1 MRQLLIKYSI
11 HNLMFPIQG
20 IINVNPKLELVTHF
34 IQLPKSKNNIFIIG
48 RLPHAL
54 CSLLLKELPHFTEH
68 LVLRAGGVNLPHE
81 VQLPE
86 VVNDGH
92 RRVDVGVE
100 ALLERLLVVVGAARP
115 GGAPAQAALDA
126 RLLVAVEEEDEALL
140 DLVAHGGVPAL
151 QVVLV
156 AGEAVDEE
164 VVLLRLV
171 HGGLEER
178 ARDLD
183 GDDGAVADVALD
195 QLAVLRARLA
205 ALCPQ
210 EVPW

>member
-1 MRQLLIKYSI
+1 
-11 HNLMFPIQG
+11 MFPIQG

-48 RLPHAL
+48 RRLPHAL
-54 CSLLLKELPHFTEH
+54 SSLLLKELPHFTEH
-68 LVLRAGGVNLPHE
+68 LVLLAGGVDLPHQ

-86 VVNDGH
+86 VVDDGH

-115 GGAPAQAALDA
+115 GGAPAQAPLDA

-205 ALCPQ
+205 VLCPQ
-210 EVPW
+210 EVPWKR